1 MRALIK
7 RLITKTLLV
16 DDGSGANEE
25 GGLQQPPE
33 DDHKGSP
40 CSSLLGPMPLRCTR
54 CLTRH
59 QQSLQKGEHTET
71 KYVGLLLQGHGSQGA
86 EKPLISCM

>member
-33 DDHKGSP
+33 GDHKGSP
-40 CSSLLGPMPLRCTR
+40 CSGLLGPMPLRCTR
-54 CLTRH
+54 CLTR
-59 QQSLQKGEHTET
+59 QQSLQKGEHYGNEICGFATT
-71 KYVGLLLQGHGSQGA
+71 
-86 EKPLISCM
+86 M